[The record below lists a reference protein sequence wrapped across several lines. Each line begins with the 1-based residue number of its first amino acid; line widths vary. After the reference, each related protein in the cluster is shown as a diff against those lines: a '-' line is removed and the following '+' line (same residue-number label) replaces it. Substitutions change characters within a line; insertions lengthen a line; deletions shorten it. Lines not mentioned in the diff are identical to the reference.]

1 MRVVKKYNNL
11 DPFFFLKILTQVAD
25 FKGDKGMRVF
35 KSPLLTVDI
44 DYKVQPKESNV
55 FFSVNVLKNYFF

>member
-11 DPFFFLKILTQVAD
+11 DSFFFLKILTQVAD

-35 KSPLLTVDI
+35 KSPLLTADI
-44 DYKVQPKESNV
+44 DYEVQPKESNV
-55 FFSVNVLKNYFF
+55 FFQ